1 MRILLSLALLFLAGN
16 LTAQNFEINGKV
28 TGPKGEPLESA
39 TVYLEKPADSSLVT
53 YTISDNSGGFQLSGN
68 GGLETANLLISYAGF
83 RTHSQ
88 SVEIQETINLGTI
101 QMEVADNSLDEITI
115 TSSRAPVTIK
125 KDTLEFNAASFKT
138 RKDANLEEL
147 LKELPGV
154 EVATDGSITVN
165 GTPVSQIKVNG
176 KEFFGDDPKIAT
188 KNLPKELIN
197 KLQVV
202 DSKTKSEEFTGK
214 EGDAENKT
222 INITI
227 DEDKNRG
234 FFSRLTTGGGTN
246 ERYELSGIGNYF
258 KNDMRVSLLASSNNI
273 NSSGFS
279 FDEIYDA
286 MGRNAYS
293 ITRNRGGNFSIN
305 GSNFGTGNGITKSD
319 NAGFSFVN
327 EWPQETELS
336 SNYFYSRADNITESR
351 TQREN
356 ILPNRRFFNNSE
368 SSGNRVN
375 NNHRFNLG
383 FEIQPDTLTRI
394 SVRPNINTN
403 NGRSSNQSFTESVA
417 EDGTPINT
425 ALTDNYSE
433 VHSVNFSNRLNF
445 TRKFG
450 ENGGYYSLGFNN
462 QNNTRSQDNNF
473 FSEREI
479 YNQEGELVNTD
490 IQDQLIS
497 EENKDN
503 NYGLD
508 LSTRFPITEELMLD
522 VSYNFDKE
530 DGRNERLVYDA
541 NDEGD
546 YTLLDNELSN
556 DFVSESFTHRPSL
569 GLAYNG
575 EKLRA
580 SVSGGF
586 QSIRLKNEDLFTE
599 TSIDNTYENLFAN
612 AYFRYNLS
620 QGKAIYFNYSNS
632 WDAPSLNQLQPVT
645 NTINPLNIITGN
657 PDLRPALRHRFYFNF
672 NNFDFKTRSGFYAY
686 LGGNFTDDQVVTR
699 STVDEDLVRTTTYTN
714 VDGAYNYFGGGNID
728 KTFELEKESSIK
740 VRGGV
745 YGNYNRN
752 VGFTNEQRFISKTLN
767 LTPNLGVEYN
777 FRDLVT
783 IEPFYSVEFVDA
795 EYSFNNREENY
806 KNQNISLA
814 LTSFWPEKFVIGSDI
829 AYQSIGNASPG
840 FDNSFYLWN
849 ASLGY
854 EILGDN
860 GTLKVKVFD
869 LLDQNIATRRFTG
882 DDFIQD
888 TQELVLEQYF
898 MLSFTYKISKFGGK
912 DPNNN
917 RRGR

>member
-1 MRILLSLALLFLAGN
+1 MRILLFLTLLFFAGN

-28 TGPKGEPLESA
+28 TGPQGEPLESA

-53 YTISDNSGGFQLSGN
+53 YTISNNSGEFQLSGESDIQA
-68 GGLETANLLISYAGF
+68 LNLLISYAGF
-83 RTHSQ
+83 KTYMRR
-88 SVEIQETINLGTI
+88 IQIDKQVMLDAI
-101 QMEVADNSLDEITI
+101 QMQMADNSLDEITI
-115 TSSRAPVTIK
+115 TSSRAPVSIK

-176 KEFFGDDPKIAT
+176 KAFFGDDPKIAT

-197 KLQVV
+197 KIQVV

-234 FFSRLTTGGGTN
+234 FFSRLTAGGGTDD
-246 ERYELSGIGNYF
+246 RYELSGIGNYF
-258 KNDMRVSLLASSNNI
+258 KNDMRISVLASSNNI
-273 NSSGFS
+273 NSTGFS

-293 ITRNRGGNFSIN
+293 ITRSRGGNFSIN
-305 GSNFGTGNGITKSD
+305 GNSFGTGNGITESD

-336 SNYFYSRADNITESR
+336 SNYFYSNADNRTESR

-356 ILPNRRFFNNSE
+356 ILPDRRFFNYSE
-368 SSGNRVN
+368 SSSNRVN
-375 NNHRFNLG
+375 NNHRFSLG
-383 FEIQPDTLTRI
+383 FEVQPDTLTRI

-403 NGRSSNQSFTESVA
+403 NGRFSSLSFTESVEA
-417 EDGTPINT
+417 DGTPINT
-425 ALTDNYSE
+425 ALTNNYSE

-450 ENGGYYSLGFNN
+450 KNGGYYSLGFNN
-462 QNNTRSQDNNF
+462 QNNVYSQDNNF

-479 YNQEGELVNTD
+479 YNEQGALVSTD
-490 IQDQLIS
+490 VQDQFIS
-497 EENKDN
+497 EENIDN
-503 NYGLD
+503 NYGFD
-508 LSTRFPITEELMLD
+508 INTRFPITKELMLD
-522 VSYNFDKE
+522 VSYDFEKVN
-530 DGRNERLVYDA
+530 GRNERLVYDA
-541 NDEGD
+541 NEEGD
-546 YTLLDNELSN
+546 YVFLVDELSN
-556 DFVSESFTHRPSL
+556 EFVSESFIHRPSL
-569 GLAYNG
+569 GVAYNG

-580 SVSGGF
+580 SLSGGF
-586 QSIRLKNEDLFTE
+586 QSIRLKNEDVFTE
-599 TSIDNTYENLFAN
+599 TAIDNTYENVFAD
-612 AYFRYNLS
+612 AYFRYSLA
-620 QGKAIYFNYSNS
+620 QGKAIYFNYNNS
-632 WDAPSLNQLQPVT
+632 WNAPSLNQLQPVT
-645 NTINPLNIITGN
+645 NTVNPLNIITGN
-657 PDLRPALRHRFYFNF
+657 PDLRPALRHRFYLNF
-672 NNFDFKTRSGFYAY
+672 NNYDFKTRSGFYAY

-699 STVDEDLVRTTTYTN
+699 STVGEDLVRTTTYTN
-714 VDGAYNYFGGGNID
+714 VDGAYNYFGGGSID

-740 VRGGV
+740 IRGGV
-745 YGNYNRN
+745 YGNFNKN
-752 VGFTNEQRFISKTLN
+752 IGFTNGQRFNSKTLN
-767 LTPNLGVEYN
+767 VTPNLGVEYN

-795 EYSFNNREENY
+795 QYSFNNREEKYQNE
-806 KNQNISLA
+806 NISLA
-814 LTSFWPEKFVIGSDI
+814 ITSFWPEKFVIGSDI

-840 FDNSFYLWN
+840 FENSFYLWN

-860 GTLKVKVFD
+860 GTIKVKVFD

-912 DPNNN
+912 DPNKS
-917 RRGR
+917 R

>member
-1 MRILLSLALLFLAGN
+1 MRFFFSFALLILAGN

-28 TGPKGEPLESA
+28 TGPQGEPLESA
-39 TVYLEKPADSSLVT
+39 TVYLEKPVDSSLVT
-53 YTISDNSGGFQLSGN
+53 YTISDNSGTFQLAGN
-68 GGLETANLLISYAGF
+68 EKLETAKLLVSYAGF
-83 RTHSQ
+83 KTYSQ
-88 SVEIQETINLGTI
+88 TVEIGEKLNLGTI
-101 QMEVADNSLDEITI
+101 KMQIADNALDEITI

-234 FFSRLTTGGGTN
+234 FFSRLTAGGGTN

-258 KNDMRVSLLASSNNI
+258 KDDLRVSLLASSNNI

-279 FDEIYDA
+279 FDEIYDS

-293 ITRNRGGNFSIN
+293 ISRSRGGSFSVN
-305 GSNFGTGNGITKSD
+305 GNSFGSGSGITRSD
-319 NAGFSFVN
+319 NAGFNFVN

-336 SNYFYSRADNITESR
+336 SNYFYSRADNITESK

-356 ILPNRRFFNNSE
+356 ILPDRRFFNNSE
-368 SSGNRVN
+368 SSGQRLN
-375 NNHRFNLG
+375 NNHRFSLG

-403 NGRSSNQSFTESVA
+403 NGRSSNQSFTESI
-417 EDGTPINT
+417 EENGTPINT

-433 VHSVNFSNRLNF
+433 VHSVNFSNRLYF

-462 QNNTRSQDNNF
+462 QNNNRSQDNNF

-479 YNQEGELVNTD
+479 YNQQGELERTD
-490 IQDQLIS
+490 VQDQLIS
-497 EENKDN
+497 EENTDN
-503 NYGLD
+503 NYGINVN
-508 LSTRFPITEELMLD
+508 TRIPITEGLKLD
-522 VSYNFDKE
+522 VSYNFDKRN
-530 DGRNERLVYDA
+530 GRNERLVYDGD
-541 NDEGD
+541 DEGS
-546 YTLLDNELSN
+546 YTLLDDELSN
-556 DFVSESFTHRPSL
+556 DFVSESFEHRPSL
-569 GLAYNG
+569 GLAYNSD
-575 EKLRA
+575 KLRA
-580 SVSGGF
+580 HVSGGF
-586 QSIRLKNEDLFTE
+586 QSIRLKNKDLFTE

-612 AYFRYNLS
+612 AYFRLNLS
-620 QGKAIYFNYSNS
+620 QGKSIYFNYRNS
-632 WDAPSLNQLQPVT
+632 WETPSLSQLQPVT

-657 PDLRPALRHRFYFNF
+657 PNLRPALRNRLHLNF
-672 NNFDFKTRSGFYAY
+672 NNFDFKTRSGFYVY
-686 LGGNFTDDQVVTR
+686 LGANFINNKVVSR
-699 STVDEDLVRTTTYTN
+699 SSIDEDLVRTTTYTN
-714 VDGAYNYFGGGNID
+714 VDGAYNYYGGGTLD
-728 KTFELEKESSIK
+728 KTFELQKESSIK
-740 VRGGV
+740 VKTGL
-745 YGNYNRN
+745 YGNFDKNI
-752 VGFTNEQRFISKTLN
+752 GFTNEQRYSSKSLRFTPSLN
-767 LTPNLGVEYN
+767 LEYN

-783 IEPFYSVEFVDA
+783 IEPFYSIEFVDA

-829 AYQSIGNASPG
+829 SYQTIGNASPG
-840 FDNSFYLWN
+840 FQNSFYLWN

-854 EILGDN
+854 EIFGED
-860 GTLKVKVFD
+860 GVLKVKVFD

-888 TQELVLEQYF
+888 TQQLVLEQYF

-912 DPNNN
+912 DPNNK
-917 RRGR
+917 RGRR